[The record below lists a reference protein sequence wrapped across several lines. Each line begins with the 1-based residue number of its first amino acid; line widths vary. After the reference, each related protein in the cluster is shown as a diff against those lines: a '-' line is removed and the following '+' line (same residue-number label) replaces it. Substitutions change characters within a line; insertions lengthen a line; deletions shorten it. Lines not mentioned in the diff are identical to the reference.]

1 MKKTRHLV
9 CYDYGQGA
17 LWAYVYAA
25 SPEQIEAK
33 FRDLEIV
40 SEVPAWL
47 TPEEQRRLSTQ
58 DVDSPTGWLAMLV
71 KPRPTS

>member
-17 LWAYVYAA
+17 LWAYVYAE
-25 SPEQIEAK
+25 SPKQIEDK

-40 SEVPAWL
+40 SEVPDWL
-47 TPEEQRRLSTQ
+47 TLDEQARLLTQ

-71 KPRPTS
+71 R